1 MSETPSIDTLIPL
14 LKEKIGVIFN
24 ADNSDAFESHL
35 EALTNGGTQ
44 GMVERVSILFAY
56 WSNINLISEAHDPL
70 QTELTEAISMIQAYK
85 ASIVTEL
92 GFLCPMLI
100 SEAVG
105 KQVQIENP
113 EQFRANIRQKL
124 GEYFEKE
131 KDAINLEKGIHN
143 WALKEATNKRV
154 VKKWDNPF
162 FVQIYFYMT

>member
-1 MSETPSIDTLIPL
+1 MLETPSIDTLIPL

-35 EALTNGGTQ
+35 EALTQNGTQ
-44 GMVERVSILFAY
+44 EMVQRVSILFAY

-70 QTELTEAISMIQAYK
+70 QTELTEAISTLQSYK

-105 KQVQIENP
+105 KQVQIESP
-113 EQFRANIRQKL
+113 EQFELFKKLLKGVDNFVREKRLSDEQANVLLMDSLHKYLFRL
-124 GEYFEKE
+124 DDPAEPL
-131 KDAINLEKGIHN
+131 NN
-143 WALKEATNKRV
+143 N
-154 VKKWDNPF
+154 
-162 FVQIYFYMT
+162 

>member
-24 ADNSDAFESHL
+24 TDNSDAFESHL

-105 KQVQIENP
+105 KQVQIENS
-113 EQFRANIRQKL
+113 EQFELFKKLLKGVDNFVREKRLSDEQANVLLMDSLHKYLFRLDDPTEPQ
-124 GEYFEKE
+124 
-131 KDAINLEKGIHN
+131 
-143 WALKEATNKRV
+143 
-154 VKKWDNPF
+154 
-162 FVQIYFYMT
+162 

>member
-1 MSETPSIDTLIPL
+1 MSQTPSIDTLIPL

-24 ADNSDAFESHL
+24 AGNSDAFESHL
-35 EALTNGGTQ
+35 EALTNAGTQ

-70 QTELTEAISMIQAYK
+70 QAELTEAISMIQAYK

-113 EQFRANIRQKL
+113 EQFELFKKLLKGVDNFVREKRLSDEQANVLLMDSLHKYLFRLDDPTEPQ
-124 GEYFEKE
+124 
-131 KDAINLEKGIHN
+131 
-143 WALKEATNKRV
+143 
-154 VKKWDNPF
+154 
-162 FVQIYFYMT
+162 

>member
-113 EQFRANIRQKL
+113 EQFELFKKLLKGVDNFVREKRLSDEQANVLLMDSLHKYLFRLDDPTEPQ
-124 GEYFEKE
+124 
-131 KDAINLEKGIHN
+131 
-143 WALKEATNKRV
+143 
-154 VKKWDNPF
+154 
-162 FVQIYFYMT
+162 

>member
-35 EALTNGGTQ
+35 EALTKNGTQ
-44 GMVERVSILFAY
+44 EMVQRVSILFAY

-70 QTELTEAISMIQAYK
+70 QTELTEAISTLQSYK

-105 KQVQIENP
+105 KQVQIESP
-113 EQFRANIRQKL
+113 EQFELFKKLLKGVDNFVREKRLSDEQANVLLMDSLHKYLFRL
-124 GEYFEKE
+124 
-131 KDAINLEKGIHN
+131 
-143 WALKEATNKRV
+143 
-154 VKKWDNPF
+154 DNPAEPLNN
-162 FVQIYFYMT
+162 